1 MFLDLPAISEG
12 KKCTSAAE
20 AVPFQDR
27 IRSVAQR
34 RDLLFLF
41 RWLQEPGP
49 FRETAPSQRRAYH
62 LFSVGV
68 TPPFWGIG
76 IRNFLRRIIS

>member
-49 FRETAPSQRRAYH
+49 FRKRPHSSAAPIIYSLLVSLP
-62 LFSVGV
+62 LFGV
-68 TPPFWGIG
+68 SASGTSSGA
-76 IRNFLRRIIS
+76 